1 MPFETLLRGACSNCT
16 ESSIRTYTFNIRALA
31 KLAGHSATPMHSRW
45 LNKTLLQKIGKLPLG
60 QYKKFAIAGAK
71 ALKAYG
77 ISKKTW
83 TDAVRQAGQK
93 YDTQRNKQKRTERE
107 KELWPDGGYK
117 ALVKL
122 AHDLHD
128 GVQNILKKAPSA
140 ISMPELYRLQQW
152 FIMLFYSRHALRG
165 DLAEVQIKKRGQN
178 YIYQRGS
185 QWHVHIGEH
194 KTSKSSGAIDF
205 ALDAE
210 VQKGL
215 DQFLPYVRA
224 KTNHGYLLSTKRGG
238 SKLSRRDMLK
248 LMRNL
253 TEEKLGKRIGVQMV
267 RVLKTTDSAEAIN
280 EAAKLR
286 AELGHGAR
294 TQFQYVS
301 R

>member
-1 MPFETLLRGACSNCT
+1 M
-16 ESSIRTYTFNIRALA
+16 
-31 KLAGHSATPMHSRW
+31 
-45 LNKTLLQKIGKLPLG
+45 
-60 QYKKFAIAGAK
+60 
-71 ALKAYG
+71 
-77 ISKKTW
+77 
-83 TDAVRQAGQK
+83 
-93 YDTQRNKQKRTERE
+93 YD
-107 KELWPDGGYK
+107 PPG
-117 ALVKL
+117 
-122 AHDLHD
+122 
-128 GVQNILKKAPSA
+128 
-140 ISMPELYRLQQW
+140 
-152 FIMLFYSRHALRG
+152 
-165 DLAEVQIKKRGQN
+165 
-178 YIYQRGS
+178 
-185 QWHVHIGEH
+185 HVHIGEH

-205 ALDAE
+205 AVDAE

-215 DQFLPYVRA
+215 EQFLPYVRA
-224 KTNHGYLLSTKRGG
+224 KTKHGYLLSTKRGG